1 MRLSPVID
9 LVLAGTR
16 IVFGVVVTLA
26 ALVGAASAAAPVD
39 WQLNF
44 QPAAT
49 PVAHLQHQLH
59 DVLLIIIIAISL
71 FVLALLAYVCVRFS
85 AKRNPHPTKT
95 AHNTVIEVLWTVLP
109 VMILVGIA
117 IPSFKLLYFMDKT
130 DSPELT
136 LKVTAH
142 QWYWSYTYQDN
153 GNFTFDSLMVPDD
166 QIDKSKGQLRLLETD
181 NRVVLPVDTNI
192 RVLVTSDDVLH
203 AWAVPAFG
211 VKMDTVPGRLNET
224 WMRIEKTG
232 VYYGQCSEL
241 CGINHGFMPIAVE
254 AVSKADFAR
263 WAAEAQKKFAA
274 VDSPQAPASSTDFR
288 LAASAQ

>member
-1 MRLSPVID
+1 MRLSPVTD

-16 IVFGVVVTLA
+16 FAFGLVI
-26 ALVGAASAAAPVD
+26 ALTALIGAASAAAPVD

-44 QPAAT
+44 QPAVT

-59 DVLLIIIIAISL
+59 DLLLIIIIAISV
-71 FVLALLAYVCVRFS
+71 FVLALLLYVSFRFN

-109 VMILVGIA
+109 VMILVVMA

-130 DSPELT
+130 DKPELT

-153 GNFTFDSLMVPDD
+153 GNFTFDSLIIPED

-181 NRVVLPVDTNI
+181 TRVVLPIDTNI

-211 VKMDTVPGRLNET
+211 VKMDTVPGKLNET

-241 CGINHGFMPIAVE
+241 CGINHAFMPIAVQ
-254 AVSKADFAR
+254 AVSKADFAI

-274 VDSPQAPASSTDFR
+274 VETPALSTDLR
-288 LAASAQ
+288 IAASAQ

>member
-1 MRLSPVID
+1 MRLSPITD

-16 IVFGVVVTLA
+16 FVFGLA
-26 ALVGAASAAAPVD
+26 VSFLALIGAASAGAPVD
-39 WQLNF
+39 WQLGF
-44 QPAAT
+44 QPAVT

-59 DVLLIIIIAISL
+59 DLLLIIIIAISL
-71 FVLALLAYVCVRFS
+71 FVLGLLLYVAVRFS
-85 AKRNPHPTKT
+85 AKNNPHPTKT
-95 AHNTVIEVLWTVLP
+95 SHNTVIEVLWTVLP
-109 VMILVGIA
+109 VMILVVIA

-130 DSPELT
+130 DKPELT
-136 LKVTAH
+136 LKVTSH

-153 GNFTFDSLMVPDD
+153 GNFTFDSLIIPDN

-181 NRVVLPVDTNI
+181 NRVVLPIDTNI
-192 RVLVTSDDVLH
+192 RVLLTSNDVLH

-211 VKMDTVPGRLNET
+211 VKLDTVPGKLNET

-241 CGINHGFMPIAVE
+241 CGINHAFMPIAVQ
-254 AVSKADFAR
+254 AVSKAEFAK
-263 WAAEAQKKFAA
+263 WVAEAQKKFAA
-274 VDSPQAPASSTDFR
+274 VDTPAPSTDLR

>member
-1 MRLSPVID
+1 MRLSPVTD

-16 IVFGVVVTLA
+16 FVFGLA
-26 ALVGAASAAAPVD
+26 FSMMALIGAANAGAPVD
-39 WQLNF
+39 WQLGF
-44 QPAAT
+44 QPAVT

-59 DVLLIIIIAISL
+59 DLLLVIIIAISL
-71 FVLALLAYVCVRFS
+71 FVLALLLYVAVRFS
-85 AKRNPHPTKT
+85 AKNNPHPTKT

-109 VMILVGIA
+109 VMILVVVC

-130 DSPELT
+130 DKPELT
-136 LKVTAH
+136 IKVTSS

-153 GNFTFDSLMVPDD
+153 GNFTFDSLMVPDN

-181 NRVVLPVDTNI
+181 NRVVLPIDTNI
-192 RVLVTSDDVLH
+192 RVLLTSNDVLH

-211 VKMDTVPGRLNET
+211 VKLDTVPGKLNET

-241 CGINHGFMPIAVE
+241 CGINHAFMPIAVQ
-254 AVSKADFAR
+254 AVSKADFAK
-263 WAAEAQKKFAA
+263 WVAEAQKKFAA
-274 VDSPQAPASSTDFR
+274 VDTPAPSTDLR

>member
-1 MRLSPVID
+1 MRLSPVTD

-16 IVFGVVVTLA
+16 FAFGLVITLA
-26 ALVGAASAAAPVD
+26 ALIGAASAAAPVD
-39 WQLNF
+39 WQLNL

-59 DVLLIIIIAISL
+59 DLLLIIISAISI
-71 FVLALLAYVCVRFS
+71 FVLALLLFVAVRFN
-85 AKRNPHPTKT
+85 AKRNPNPTKT
-95 AHNTVIEVLWTVLP
+95 SHNTVIEVLWTVLP
-109 VMILVGIA
+109 VMILVLIA

-130 DSPELT
+130 ENPELT

-153 GNFTFDSLMVPDD
+153 GNFTFDSLIIPED

-192 RVLVTSDDVLH
+192 RVLVTTDDVLH
-203 AWAVPAFG
+203 SWAVPAFG
-211 VKMDTVPGRLNET
+211 VKMDTVPGKLNET
-224 WMRIEKTG
+224 WMRIEKAG

-241 CGINHGFMPIAVE
+241 CGINHAFMPIAVQ
-254 AVSKADFAR
+254 AVSKAEFAK
-263 WAAEAQKKFAA
+263 WVAEAQKKFAA
-274 VDSPQAPASSTDFR
+274 VETPAPSIDFR
-288 LAASAQ
+288 VAASAQ